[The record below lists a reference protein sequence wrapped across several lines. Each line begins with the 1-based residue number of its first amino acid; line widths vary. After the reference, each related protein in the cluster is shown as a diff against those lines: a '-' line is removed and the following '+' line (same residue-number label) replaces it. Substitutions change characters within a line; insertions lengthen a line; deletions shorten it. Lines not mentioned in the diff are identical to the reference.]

1 MLLEKSRGFAGFGE
15 VAAVLFFPD
24 NFSVF
29 ADFEDAAGSG
39 DELGL
44 LAGGLFDFSRHTVS
58 FGEVISLGAVFDLE
72 LHGDILEG
80 NWELASEI
88 TCC

>member
-44 LAGGLFDFSRHTVS
+44 LASGLFDFSRHTVS

-72 LHGDILEG
+72 LHDDILEG

>member
-1 MLLEKSRGFAGFGE
+1 M
-15 VAAVLFFPD
+15 LFFPD

-72 LHGDILEG
+72 LHDDILEG